1 MSFQSSDFLP
11 VYRNG
16 EPYKATA
23 NELKEYVQTGLDFAV
38 TDHTHDEYISKEADN
53 STYKDWLLKADGNK
67 KNPTDFASSNHS
79 HSGYASSSH
88 THSGYASSSHSHSGY
103 ASSSHNHNSSYVK
116 GNYTISKSNGNW
128 YIS

>member
-23 NELKEYVQTGLDFAV
+23 NELKEYVQTGLDFGV
-38 TDHTHDEYISKEADN
+38 TEWSEITGK
-53 STYKDWLLKADGNK
+53 
-67 KNPTDFASSNHS
+67 PTTFPPSSHS
-79 HSGYASSSH
+79 HSYASTSH
-88 THSGYASSSHSHSGY
+88 THSGY

-116 GNYTISKSNGNW
+116 GNYTITKSGNL
-128 YIS
+128 YLIS